1 MKFISKNKLTV
12 GEYIAFYLEGWV
24 NRLRIIYFFS
34 QDDDDCEDHLDDEDS
49 EDGDDDEDSHDD
61 EDR

>member
-24 NRLRIIYFFS
+24 NRLRIIYFCS
-34 QDDDDCEDHLDDEDS
+34 QDDEDCEDHVDDEDS

-61 EDR
+61 EDP